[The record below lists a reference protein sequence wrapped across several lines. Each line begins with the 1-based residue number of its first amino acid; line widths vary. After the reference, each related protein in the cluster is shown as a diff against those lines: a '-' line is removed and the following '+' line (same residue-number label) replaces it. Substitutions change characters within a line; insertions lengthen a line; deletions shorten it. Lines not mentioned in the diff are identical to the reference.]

1 MIKQARAGKAVD
13 IDALP
18 PPVLTGTAVKPSV
31 SDSSQQAQTV
41 PVKEELASTNKPA
54 AKPPGEG
61 NILGNVQTNPK
72 ESFFVW
78 LIVGRFKRC
87 YIEPTLLFYV
97 HCFDVLWIWF
107 YAGSLKTLHST

>member
-1 MIKQARAGKAVD
+1 MIKQARTGKAVD

-41 PVKEELASTNKPA
+41 PVKEELGATNKPA
-54 AKPPGEG
+54 KPSGEG

-72 ESFFVW
+72 EIFCLVDSW
-78 LIVGRFKRC
+78 QI
-87 YIEPTLLFYV
+87 
-97 HCFDVLWIWF
+97 
-107 YAGSLKTLHST
+107 

>member
-13 IDALP
+13 VDALP

-41 PVKEELASTNKPA
+41 PVKEELGSTNKPA

-87 YIEPTLLFYV
+87 YIEPTLLSYV
-97 HCFDVLWIWF
+97 HCFDVL
-107 YAGSLKTLHST
+107 

>member
-41 PVKEELASTNKPA
+41 PVKEELGSTKKPA
-54 AKPPGEG
+54 KPLGEG
-61 NILGNVQTNPK
+61 NILSNVQTNPK

-87 YIEPTLLFYV
+87 YIEPTLLFSM
-97 HCFDVLWIWF
+97 HCFDVL
-107 YAGSLKTLHST
+107 

>member
-18 PPVLTGTAVKPSV
+18 PPVLTATAVKRSV

-41 PVKEELASTNKPA
+41 LVKEELGSTNKP

-97 HCFDVLWIWF
+97 HCFDVL
-107 YAGSLKTLHST
+107 

>member
-41 PVKEELASTNKPA
+41 PVKEELASTNKL

-87 YIEPTLLFYV
+87 YIEPTLLFSM
-97 HCFDVLWIWF
+97 HCFDVL
-107 YAGSLKTLHST
+107 

>member
-41 PVKEELASTNKPA
+41 PVKEELGSTNKPA
-54 AKPPGEG
+54 AQPPGEG

-87 YIEPTLLFYV
+87 Y
-97 HCFDVLWIWF
+97 
-107 YAGSLKTLHST
+107 

>member
-13 IDALP
+13 INALP
-18 PPVLTGTAVKPSV
+18 PPVLTATAVKPSV

-54 AKPPGEG
+54 KPPGEG
-61 NILGNVQTNPK
+61 NLLGNVQTNPK

-87 YIEPTLLFYV
+87 YIEPKLLFYV
-97 HCFDVLWIWF
+97 HCFDVL
-107 YAGSLKTLHST
+107 